1 MVQWFEMFEKP
12 RHGPETSQSSTSTSQ
27 TSTITSQTSTITSR
41 APRPPHHKPTPSH
54 HKTAPSHH
62 KPTPSHHKPAPSP
75 LQRHEHG
82 EEVGDAGEAP
92 EDGDDGVE
100 AADLP
105 VGAQGPGDEPQQAEG
120 LVDEEGE
127 EVATVRHSQA
137 EQAHVD
143 PVP

>member
-1 MVQWFEMFEKP
+1 MEVLMRVRSSSSSSSTTTPPLQ
-12 RHGPETSQSSTSTSQ
+12 RHEHCDVDGGFGDSIKARSSSSSSTSSSSS
-27 TSTITSQTSTITSR
+27 STT
-41 APRPPHHKPTPSH
+41 
-54 HKTAPSHH
+54 
-62 KPTPSHHKPAPSP
+62 PSP

-82 EEVGDAGEAP
+82 EEVGGAGEAP

-120 LVDEEGE
+120 RVAEEGE
-127 EVATVRHSQA
+127 EVAAVRHGQA

>member
-1 MVQWFEMFEKP
+1 M
-12 RHGPETSQSSTSTSQ
+12 TITSQ
-27 TSTITSQTSTITSR
+27 TSTITSQTNTITSQTSTITSR
-41 APRPPHHKPTPSH
+41 APRPP
-54 HKTAPSHH
+54 HH

-105 VGAQGPGDEPQQAEG
+105 VGAQGPGDERQQAEG
-120 LVDEEGE
+120 RVAEEGE
-127 EVATVRHSQA
+127 EVAAVRHGQA

-143 PVP
+143 PVL